1 MECKFTLEDTFG
13 SDFNELIETLWN
25 VNDSDHATED
35 DGTDELIETLWN
47 VNLVKGC
54 RVVQW

>member
-1 MECKFTLEDTFG
+1 MQI
-13 SDFNELIETLWN
+13 SSISSNASSVELIETLWN
-25 VNDSDHATED
+25 VNITLGTVVSPL
-35 DGTDELIETLWN
+35 TDELIETLWN